1 MEKFIFMKRLI
12 RRQIFKQ
19 FTKGFGVFVFILVIL
34 LSSFTIIDTTAG
46 EEGDSGRFWGWGP
59 ITYSNCGYNDGT
71 GNCYCDTT
79 RTYYMFWVGV
89 SYEGDRV
96 AVDCP

>member
-46 EEGDSGRFWGWGP
+46 EEGDSGRFWG
-59 ITYSNCGYNDGT
+59 
-71 GNCYCDTT
+71 
-79 RTYYMFWVGV
+79 
-89 SYEGDRV
+89 
-96 AVDCP
+96 